1 MIETAKQIAES
12 VTGFFNEEEE
22 NGEIE
27 ATDTTA
33 SKIRDRMPDMSSLSH
48 RSHPNSSPGS
58 KELTPGRAKNLRED
72 GWDGVKGTH
81 REVKYRK
88 LEQLEQ
94 RREEAQRQA
103 EKHAGSNKPRSKKF
117 LQLAKQ
123 LEERIARQ
131 KAKIAALEG

>member
-12 VTGFFNEEEE
+12 VTGFFNQEEEE

-33 SKIRDRMPDMSSLSH
+33 SKIRDRMPDMSSLS
-48 RSHPNSSPGS
+48 RSYPNSSPGS
-58 KELTPGRAKNLRED
+58 KELTPGRVKNLRED

-103 EKHAGSNKPRSKKF
+103 EDHAGSNQKRSKQF